1 MNYVGILL
9 LMLMKVTQHF
19 LLMSVVLLKTLTIE
33 CDMWSH
39 IVYWLYVQNVTT
51 MIMMYWWMQY
61 RVICYFVGVLL
72 LNLVLVMKWCEYVQW
87 MKWMLV
93 FGDIYNI
100 YRELL
105 ERCEGL
111 TQSDAV
117 VGDIFVIDQNHT
129 VIVNISS
136 LQELVC
142 ESSVNCPSLVKD
154 RNIDVSFGLT
164 MILELF

>member
-1 MNYVGILL
+1 
-9 LMLMKVTQHF
+9 
-19 LLMSVVLLKTLTIE
+19 
-33 CDMWSH
+33 
-39 IVYWLYVQNVTT
+39 
-51 MIMMYWWMQY
+51 MYS
-61 RVICYFVGVLL
+61 
-72 LNLVLVMKWCEYVQW
+72 
-87 MKWMLV
+87 
-93 FGDIYNI
+93 I

-105 ERCEGL
+105 DGCERL

-117 VGDIFVIDQNHT
+117 VGDILVIEQNHT
-129 VIVNISS
+129 VVVNISS